1 MIHPNLTI
9 QMGKF
14 GALLTIFLNFL
25 SVEKLLTT
33 TNPTSTRLLRCRRFE
48 TTREWPIEI
57 KSSRPQLLGSEI
69 GKWEKHVRKKNII
82 NLGMIDG
89 RIP

>member
-1 MIHPNLTI
+1 MYIYIYLDSFDMIHPNLTI

-25 SVEKLLTT
+25 SVDQLLTT

-48 TTREWPIEI
+48 TTRE
-57 KSSRPQLLGSEI
+57 
-69 GKWEKHVRKKNII
+69 
-82 NLGMIDG
+82 
-89 RIP
+89 